1 MRKATRSF
9 LLTDCAERPSPQP
22 LGLDVVG
29 LEPEGLQLG
38 MIVRAEG
45 MALQDPVELLELAPV
60 EGDDR
65 LGLEHALMPV
75 QPGARRQRPEESAE
89 PLHGACLLEN
99 LDIRHHRLEDDRQGG
114 HTVSRQNSSRV
125 SSYSSVSCISRIHLS
140 LYLSLFLSVSLFLSR
155 SPRSRKTSRATTIGD

>member
-1 MRKATRSF
+1 M
-9 LLTDCAERPSPQP
+9 
-22 LGLDVVG
+22 G
-29 LEPEGLQLG
+29 LEPKGLQLR

-45 MALQDPVELLELAPV
+45 MALQDPVEFLKLAPV

-65 LGLEHALMPV
+65 LRLEHALVPM

-125 SSYSSVSCISRIHLS
+125 SSYSSVSCISRIHPSLS
-140 LYLSLFLSVSLFLSR
+140 
-155 SPRSRKTSRATTIGD
+155 